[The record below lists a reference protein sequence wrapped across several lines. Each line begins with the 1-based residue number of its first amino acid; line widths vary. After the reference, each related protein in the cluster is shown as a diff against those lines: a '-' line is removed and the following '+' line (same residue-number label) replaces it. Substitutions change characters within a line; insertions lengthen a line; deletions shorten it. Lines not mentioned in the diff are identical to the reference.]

1 MAVGK
6 NKRLS
11 KGGKRAS
18 KRKAQDA
25 MLNKEWYDLCAPANF
40 QVRHCGKTIAN
51 KSKGTF
57 SGPDSIKGRV
67 FEVNLAD
74 LMSEDK
80 DYRNRKVQL
89 RAEDVQGRNV
99 ILNFHGMSLTTDKL
113 RSMLRKWCTLVEGSV
128 ETKTSDGYTMR
139 LFAIGFTEK
148 RKAQVRKNCHCQTSH
163 VKKIRDKM
171 TEIIV
176 EEVSKNPLDKVL
188 DNLKEDVMGQRI
200 ARETRGIFP
209 LRDVCIRKVKVTK
222 VPKVDVA
229 RVIEQMHKGDVPASY
244 EGGRSRVEESAPA
257 PAQEEA
263 AAEEAED

>member
-1 MAVGK
+1 MGSRFSVKPMA
-6 NKRLS
+6 NR
-11 KGGKRAS
+11 R
-18 KRKAQDA
+18 
-25 MLNKEWYDLCAPANF
+25 
-40 QVRHCGKTIAN
+40 
-51 KSKGTF
+51 
-57 SGPDSIKGRV
+57 IKGRV
-67 FEVNLAD
+67 SEVNLAD

-89 RAEDVQGRNV
+89 RAEEVQGRNV
-99 ILNFHGMSLTTDKL
+99 I
-113 RSMLRKWCTLVEGSV
+113 
-128 ETKTSDGYTMR
+128 

-148 RKAQVRKNCHCQTSH
+148 RKLQVRKNCHCQSSH

-222 VPKVDVA
+222 VPKVDIA
-229 RVIEQMHKGDVPASY
+229 RVIEQMHKGDIPASY
-244 EGGRSRVEESAPA
+244 EGG
-257 PAQEEA
+257 
-263 AAEEAED
+263 